1 MISGDVELRPEP
13 TLLTVEQVAAMMS
26 VSKRTVWRMLSAGE
40 LIQPIRVRGNT
51 RWRHAELHEWIEAG
65 CPKVTTNQE

>member
-1 MISGDVELRPEP
+1 MSVDVQLRPEP

-40 LIQPIRVRGNT
+40 FIQPIRVRGNT

-65 CPKVTTNQE
+65 CPQVTTNQE